1 MDLLKHRFIN
11 VINNLKIDSAK
22 GTIFINKITEH
33 YKSSGNIKKD
43 LEYYEK
49 AKQYC
54 FNEKL
59 RVKELEYSRQ
69 HITIILIEIIL
80 LIVAVVVF
88 VLVKQNRQK
97 NKVNFELGKK

>member
-1 MDLLKHRFIN
+1 
-11 VINNLKIDSAK
+11 V
-22 GTIFINKITEH
+22 H
-33 YKSSGNIKKD
+33 YKSSGNIKED

-59 RVKELEYSRQ
+59 RINELESSRQ
-69 HITIILIEIIL
+69 HITIIL

-97 NKVNFELGKK
+97 K

>member
-11 VINNLKIDSAK
+11 VINKSKIDSAK
-22 GTIFINKITEH
+22 GTIFINKITVH

-59 RVKELEYSRQ
+59 RINELESSRQ
-69 HITIILIEIIL
+69 QITIIL

>member
-1 MDLLKHRFIN
+1 M
-11 VINNLKIDSAK
+11 
-22 GTIFINKITEH
+22 H
-33 YKSSGNIKKD
+33 YKSSGNIKED

-59 RVKELEYSRQ
+59 RINELESSRQ
-69 HITIILIEIIL
+69 QITIIL

-97 NKVNFELGKK
+97 K

>member
-11 VINNLKIDSAK
+11 VINNSKIDSAK

-59 RVKELEYSRQ
+59 RINELESGRQ
-69 HITIILIEIIL
+69 QITIIL

-97 NKVNFELGKK
+97 K

>member
-11 VINNLKIDSAK
+11 VINNSKIDSAK

-59 RVKELEYSRQ
+59 RINELESSRQ
-69 HITIILIEIIL
+69 QITIIL

-97 NKVNFELGKK
+97 K

>member
-1 MDLLKHRFIN
+1 M
-11 VINNLKIDSAK
+11 
-22 GTIFINKITEH
+22 H
-33 YKSSGNIKKD
+33 YKSSGNIKED

-59 RVKELEYSRQ
+59 RINELESSRQ
-69 HITIILIEIIL
+69 HITIIL

-97 NKVNFELGKK
+97 K